1 MEAAEGTDYNESP
14 GIAAGLQA
22 LSPQLRVALC
32 SPDVSRLLGHLR
44 PAEFSTRGP
53 AQDVV
58 RKEDALANRI
68 ILQPVAIIQGTQY
81 EAANVVQRLRRLCF
95 SAEYFGLKATPV
107 ELDVELPAEGEGGDS
122 RGLMGA
128 GGSATALEL
137 CLSSLND
144 EIAQPKGRIKA
155 GKVSSEALL
164 HSLRTRPLQ
173 VDVWD
178 GESGF
183 ALGCVEVSGLVRL
196 VRQGREAVYFY
207 DICPFLPPLASPADY
222 EIPGSGEPG
231 TRSSS
236 FVATKEV
243 QVQGLEKGASLAF
256 RVVCVAHDN
265 PQAADADRVEWNG
278 GVLLSS
284 LAKVHSEEGI
294 APTRVPLKARKSN
307 HDNIDGSNGD
317 NGGISGP
324 LTTGRDLVDSL
335 LNLTQGGGAYVGW
348 HRVRPDQSALP
359 QVKPA
364 RMCICMPVLVYHTG
378 H

>member
-44 PAEFSTRGP
+44 PAEFSSRGP
-53 AQDVV
+53 AQDLV
-58 RKEDALANRI
+58 RQEDARANRI
-68 ILQPVAIIQGTQY
+68 ILQPVAIIQGTHY
-81 EAANVVQRLRRLCF
+81 EAANVVQRLRRLRF

-107 ELDVELPAEGEGGDS
+107 ELNVEVLAEGEGGGS
-122 RGLMGA
+122 RSLLGA
-128 GGSATALEL
+128 GASAAALEF
-137 CLSSLND
+137 CLASFND
-144 EIAQPKGRIKA
+144 AITQPTGRNA
-155 GKVSSEALL
+155 ASKVSSEALL
-164 HSLRTRPLQ
+164 RLLRTRPLQ

-207 DICPFLPPLASPADY
+207 DICPFLPPLAPPAEY
-222 EIPGSGEPG
+222 EIPGSIELG

-243 QVQGLEKGASLAF
+243 QVPGLEKGASLAF

-265 PQAADADRVEWNG
+265 PQAADAERVEWNG

-284 LAKVHSEEGI
+284 LAQVHSAGGV
-294 APTRVPLKARKSN
+294 APTRVPLKAR
-307 HDNIDGSNGD
+307 NIHYENVDGPSEGD
-317 NGGISGP
+317 GGIPGA
-324 LTTGRDLVDSL
+324 LRTKGGGRDLVDSL
-335 LNLTQGGGAYVGW
+335 LNLTEGGGAYVGW

-364 RMCICMPVLVYHTG
+364 RVCFCMPVPV
-378 H
+378 